1 MQQALAERSLAEV
14 CALQWARSVQLAS
27 GALSGIAADR
37 VLSLQYEQ
45 FVESPQE
52 HARRIVDFLEIDAD
66 PTAIASSVAN
76 VSRRS
81 VGKGR
86 RQLDDET
93 IDSIMPILQSASGLP
108 EVESGESV
116 RKAAA

>member
-1 MQQALAERSLAEV
+1 M
-14 CALQWARSVQLAS
+14 
-27 GALSGIAADR
+27 
-37 VLSLQYEQ
+37 LSLQYEQ
-45 FVESPQE
+45 FVETPQE
-52 HARRIVDFLEIDAD
+52 HAQRIVDFLEIDAD

-93 IDSIMPILQSASGLP
+93 TASIMPILQSASEP
-108 EVESGESV
+108 SEVESGNPSRE
-116 RKAAA
+116 AAA